1 MKPTPHISDNM
12 EPLPP
17 VLDNGDVPFEPPQR
31 FARTRKIIRHVSR
44 KRKKPPSDLAISA
57 LAIAYFGGALA
68 VGFFNQGFLL
78 SAWLTTGPLFVTIY
92 MTFEGKGSLLNP
104 YTMFFATI
112 LVVCV
117 AAYFFT
123 G

>member
-1 MKPTPHISDNM
+1 M
-12 EPLPP
+12 
-17 VLDNGDVPFEPPQR
+17 
-31 FARTRKIIRHVSR
+31 
-44 KRKKPPSDLAISA
+44 
-57 LAIAYFGGALA
+57 AIAYFGGALA

-112 LVVCV
+112 LVACI
-117 AAYFFT
+117 AAYFFA